1 MAKPVKSEI
10 TEIEVGAPRVAASRY
25 QVPNLDRALTVME
38 LLSDH
43 PEGLNTTEISSRLRV
58 PKNSVFRITR
68 TLFERGY
75 LHRDESNK
83 AFRLTPKFFHLGH
96 SSSGEQSLIERSLE
110 AMREL
115 RDQTMETVLIGTLLG
130 TEGVVLEQVI
140 GKHPFKFMVD
150 PGLRFYLHTA
160 APGKAIL
167 ARLPEAE
174 AERIVGAMKMPRFTE
189 RTITRVEGFQR
200 ELRRVREDGYAVDCS
215 EEFEGQHCVAAA
227 IVNAYRYPIAAIWI
241 TAPSTRLPES
251 RFEEFGRLTAASA
264 ARISERFGHRVLGVA

>member
-1 MAKPVKSEI
+1 MGRPRKTDHPGIAAAKP
-10 TEIEVGAPRVAASRY
+10 AASRY
-25 QVPNLDRALTVME
+25 QVPNLDRALTIME

-43 PEGLNTTEISSRLRV
+43 PNGLNTTEIAERLRV

-83 AFRLTPKFFHLGH
+83 SFRLTEKFFHLGS
-96 SSSGEQSLIERSLE
+96 SSSGEQSLIERSL
-110 AMREL
+110 AVMREL
-115 RDQTMETVLIGTLLG
+115 RDETRETVLIGTLLG
-130 TEGVVLEQVI
+130 SEGVVLEQVV

-167 ARLPEAE
+167 ARLPETE
-174 AERIVGAMKMPRFTE
+174 AERVLQTMPMPRFTD
-189 RTITRVEGFQR
+189 RTITSVEDFR
-200 ELRRVREDGYAVDCS
+200 KELQRVREDGYAVDCA

-227 IVNAYRYPIAAIWI
+227 IVNAYHYPIAAIWI
-241 TAPSTRLPES
+241 TAPSTRFPET
-251 RFEEFGRLTAASA
+251 RFEEIGRLTAACA
-264 ARISERFGHRVLGVA
+264 TRISERFGSRALGVA

>member
-1 MAKPVKSEI
+1 MPSAPKQEMTETETNKPQ
-10 TEIEVGAPRVAASRY
+10 ASRY
-25 QVPNLDRALTVME
+25 QVPNLDRALTIME
-38 LLSDH
+38 LLSDY
-43 PEGLNTTEISSRLRV
+43 PAGLNTTEIAERMRV

-75 LHRDESNK
+75 LDRDEGNK
-83 AFRLTPKFFHLGH
+83 AFRLTQKFFHLGH

-110 AMREL
+110 SMREL
-115 RDQTMETVLIGTLLG
+115 RDQTKETVLIGTLLG
-130 TEGVVLEQVI
+130 NEGVVLEQVV

-174 AERIVGAMKMPRFTE
+174 SERIIRSMKMPRFTN
-189 RTITRVEGFQR
+189 RTITTTEGFHS
-200 ELRRVREDGYAVDCS
+200 ELHRVRENGYAIDSS

-227 IVNAYRYPIAAIWI
+227 IVNAYNYPIAAIWI
-241 TAPSTRLPES
+241 TAPSTRLTEAH
-251 RFEEFGRLTAASA
+251 FEEFGRLTAESA
-264 ARISERFGHRVLGVA
+264 ARISERFGYRALGVA

>member
-1 MAKPVKSEI
+1 MGKRSQ
-10 TEIEVGAPRVAASRY
+10 IEVPETEAAKKPASRY
-25 QVPNLDRALTVME
+25 QVPNLDRALTIME
-38 LLSDH
+38 LLSEF
-43 PEGLNTTEISSRLRV
+43 PNGLNTTEIADRLRV

-83 AFRLTPKFFHLGH
+83 SFCLTQKFFHLGH

-110 AMREL
+110 SMREL
-115 RDQTMETVLIGTLLG
+115 RDQTKETVLIGTLLG
-130 TEGVVLEQVI
+130 IEGVVLEQVV

-167 ARLPEAE
+167 ALLPDAE
-174 AERIVGAMKMPRFTE
+174 SERIVKAMKMPRFTD
-189 RTITRVEGFQR
+189 RTITTTAGFHK
-200 ELRRVREDGYAVDCS
+200 ELHRVRENGFAVDCS

-227 IVNAYRYPIAAIWI
+227 IVNAYNYPIAAIWI
-241 TAPSTRLPES
+241 TAPSTRVPEAL
-251 RFEEFGRLTAASA
+251 FEEYGRLTAESAS
-264 ARISERFGHRVLGVA
+264 RISERFGYRALGVA

>member
-1 MAKPVKSEI
+1 MGRPRKTETP
-10 TEIEVGAPRVAASRY
+10 EIESAKAPASRY
-25 QVPNLDRALTVME
+25 QVPNLERALTIME
-38 LLSDH
+38 MLSDY
-43 PEGLNTTEISSRLRV
+43 PEGLTTTEIADRLRV

-68 TLFERGY
+68 TLFDRGY

-83 AFRLTPKFFHLGH
+83 SFRLTPKFFHLGH

-110 AMREL
+110 VMREL
-115 RDQTMETVLIGTLLG
+115 RDQTKETVLIGTLLG
-130 TEGVVLEQVI
+130 TEGVVLEQVV

-174 AERIVGAMKMPRFTE
+174 AERVLQAMSMPRFTD
-189 RTITRVEGFQR
+189 RTITTTEGFR
-200 ELRRVREDGYAVDCS
+200 KELSRVREAGYAVDCA

-227 IVNAYRYPIAAIWI
+227 IVNAYHYPIAAIWI
-241 TAPSTRLPES
+241 TAPSTRFPET
-251 RFEEFGRLTAASA
+251 RFEEIGRLTAECA
-264 ARISERFGHRVLGVA
+264 ARISERFGSRALGVA